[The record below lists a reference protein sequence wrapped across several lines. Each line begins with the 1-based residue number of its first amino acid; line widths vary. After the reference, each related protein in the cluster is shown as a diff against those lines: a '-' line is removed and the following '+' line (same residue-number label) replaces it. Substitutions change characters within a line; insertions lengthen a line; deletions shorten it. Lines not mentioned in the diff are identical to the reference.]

1 MILFFRFKHWQNG
14 CQSPYVSLL
23 CRKIS
28 QWKSRLCQK
37 IGHFHCHREYGH
49 YLYVCNCKQHPFIVP
64 RANHMELHCTC
75 PNIFNF
81 CVEVKYLLNFRAF
94 KICMNKVPESF
105 QEHLAEL
112 PGYLGG
118 ISLWEPFF
126 TYSPTGRKANIF
138 LIIQK
143 NFVWLGKKSWLVSGY
158 LSEINIMT
166 SNNYVLE

>member
-1 MILFFRFKHWQNG
+1 
-14 CQSPYVSLL
+14 
-23 CRKIS
+23 
-28 QWKSRLCQK
+28 
-37 IGHFHCHREYGH
+37 
-49 YLYVCNCKQHPFIVP
+49 
-64 RANHMELHCTC
+64 
-75 PNIFNF
+75 
-81 CVEVKYLLNFRAF
+81 
-94 KICMNKVPESF
+94 MNKVPESF

-158 LSEINIMT
+158 LLEINIMT